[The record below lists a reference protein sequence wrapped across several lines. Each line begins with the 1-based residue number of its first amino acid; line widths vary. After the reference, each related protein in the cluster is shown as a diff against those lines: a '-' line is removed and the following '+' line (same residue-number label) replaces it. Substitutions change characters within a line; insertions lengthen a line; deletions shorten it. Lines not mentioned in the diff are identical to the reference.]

1 MLLSA
6 TRRWLAMATLA
17 AVTLG
22 CQGLTAS
29 AISRHRLMV
38 MLPSDAADTAVK
50 DRFLRGYSIGVSS
63 VEACKVP
70 MPSVAWTSIASRQS
84 PQQLLG
90 TDSGLQLLV
99 APPSADLRAFA
110 DLSRQQDLTV
120 VLPYQRGASLHT
132 LRGLE
137 GRQRLWP
144 LVPSRRDDV
153 QATVTAALKSGWGRA
168 MVVEAPG
175 AVEATVTDAFV
186 DLYRQAG
193 GHVESYESVPVQR
206 VDPQDPSRFK
216 RFRDDMNW
224 SWANTVVV
232 ADRPDGPLATR
243 LRDEQRQGAFGG
255 GAPRTPNWIWLSE
268 AEALDVLPDE
278 PWQQLGLQ
286 SPARGEHWMDF
297 QTIYQEQWGAVPD
310 LLAAAGYD
318 TARLLALVAAA
329 PLPKTTDGDLDPL
342 GWIDP
347 DAPAVSVC
355 TALEQRRN
363 GQLLRVRAAA
373 SDARFRPGTPP
384 SGQATAG
391 LLLNGSSGRMV
402 AGLNRTDAAT
412 E

>member
-1 MLLSA
+1 
-6 TRRWLAMATLA
+6 
-17 AVTLG
+17 
-22 CQGLTAS
+22 
-29 AISRHRLMV
+29 MV

-63 VEACKVP
+63 VEACQVP

-224 SWANTVVV
+224 SWVGTVVV
-232 ADRPDGPLATR
+232 ADRPDGPLAMR

-268 AEALDVLPDE
+268 SEALDALPDE

-286 SPARGEHWMDF
+286 SPARGENWMDF
-297 QTIYQEQWGAVPD
+297 QATYQEQWGVVPD

-373 SDARFRPGTPP
+373 SDARFRAGTSP